1 MDNIEAK
8 RIVEALL
15 YMTDHPLTLKEIR
28 EVLNSAAFKKDED
41 IKSLI
46 DEVKHS
52 YDQANSGMAVV
63 EVAGGFQVATRTDMA
78 PWIRRLYKERLTVR
92 LSGSALETLSIIA
105 YKQPITRLEVEQIRG
120 VEATGVMDTLLDRR
134 LIKVVGR
141 KETIG
146 RPLLYGTTPNF
157 LRQFGLTH
165 LSDLPELSMVT
176 PAAASSEEPAPDS
189 GEEKE
194 LAAVGA
200 EAVPESLSEAA
211 SNQEALP
218 KQASP
223 EQVSREQ
230 A

>member
-8 RIVEALL
+8 RIVETLL

-41 IKSLI
+41 IKRLI
-46 DEVKHS
+46 DEVKQS
-52 YDQANSGMAVV
+52 YDQVNSGMAVV

-78 PWIRRLYKERLTVR
+78 PWVRRLYKERLTVR

-105 YKQPITRLEVEQIRG
+105 YKQPITRSEVEQIRG

-134 LIKVVGR
+134 LVKVVGR

-165 LSDLPELSMVT
+165 LSDLPELSTVT
-176 PAAASSEEPAPDS
+176 PAPPSSEEPPADS
-189 GEEKE
+189 DEEKE
-194 LAAVGA
+194 LAVVGK
-200 EAVPESLSEAA
+200 EENLNP
-211 SNQEALP
+211 
-218 KQASP
+218 
-223 EQVSREQ
+223 
-230 A
+230 